1 MKVAIISD
9 LHDNIPYL
17 DIFLSFCKQH
27 KINKLLITGDVGSLE
42 TLLQIPEALFKK
54 IYFVF
59 GNADNFSP
67 ADIPPYIISLGES
80 GIIKFEN
87 KHIGL
92 CHEPEKIAGLLK
104 DKPDIIFYGH
114 THKPWV
120 NVEGK
125 TLIINPGTLGGVFT
139 ASTFAVWDL
148 ARPAPELIRTD
159 ELDNPKY

>member
-1 MKVAIISD
+1 MKLAIISD

-17 DIFLSFCKQH
+17 DIFLSFCKKN
-27 KINKLLITGDVGSLE
+27 KITKLLITGDIGSLE
-42 TLLQIPEALFKK
+42 TMQLIPKDLFNK
-54 IYFVF
+54 IFFVF

-67 ADIPPYIISLGES
+67 ADIPPHIISLGES
-80 GIIKFEN
+80 GIIELEH

-104 DKPDIIFYGH
+104 DKPDVIFYGH

-120 NVEGK
+120 NLEGK

-139 ASTFAVWDL
+139 PSTFAVWDL
-148 ARPAPELIRTD
+148 ARPAPELVRTD
-159 ELDNPKY
+159 EILN